1 MSGSQNRSCCNI
13 IYRLGL
19 NIVMLLTL
27 LLSILLFTG
36 SFLTTCYAD
45 NMETQ
50 QVLLRPDN
58 PLWNL
63 LELAGFGLLFCGC
76 LYLYE
81 KIGEKFRRGLL
92 VFTLTFVFGLG
103 ILLILFGRT
112 VPAADALSVYNAAA
126 EWILGNTDIIHPTV
140 SYLSYYPQQIG
151 LMAFLELLLRI
162 WNLTGLS
169 VPTWHFIKL
178 VYVCLLCGAVW
189 FQYLSLQYLW
199 PENYKKISCC
209 YLVLVCCNLPMIMY
223 SSFVYGEIPSFA
235 ALSVGWY
242 LLLRLLGSSS
252 PDSSYRDNVSPG
264 GSSPGGSY
272 RNNVSPG
279 GSSPD
284 SSYRDNVSRN
294 DAPSVTAYDYVPRML
309 RQILFTGFGS
319 ILFLTLSVMLRK
331 NSLIPVIAV
340 LLVLLFEALRPGRNG
355 KMRLGLLIM
364 AVCLA
369 VTSVGILPLVQK
381 CYEKKAG
388 NTLSSGVT
396 AMSYLAMGMQEAS
409 RGCGW
414 YNGFNIDTYDTAGM
428 DTAIANEIS
437 RLAIDERLT
446 YFREHP
452 GYTADFYLHKHL
464 SQWAD
469 GTYASRQATLATY
482 GGRSAFF
489 KEVYEGS
496 LSGGYIEWCNAW
508 QNVLYLGVLVFCIDS
523 LKKRR
528 KSKVVGHMADQTA
541 GHTAGCT
548 ADQMADQLDADQLG
562 ADQLDADQ
570 LGADQ
575 HGADQHGA
583 DRHGAD
589 RHGADQHGADRHGAD
604 RHGADRHG
612 ADWHGADRLGA
623 DRLYVYVG
631 LIAVLGGFLF
641 HTFWEANSRYIF
653 SYSLLLMPYCGA
665 GVYTGICRIRDG
677 VRSRF
682 H

>member
-1 MSGSQNRSCCNI
+1 MSQYACIIEICCGYGGIVSMSGSQNRSCCNI

-27 LLSILLFTG
+27 LLSMLLFAG

-103 ILLILFGRT
+103 VLLILFGRT

-169 VPTWHFIKL
+169 VPAWHFIKL
-178 VYVCLLCGAVW
+178 VYVCLLCGAIW

-235 ALSVGWY
+235 ALSVGCY
-242 LLLRLLGSSS
+242 LLLRLLGS
-252 PDSSYRDNVSPG
+252 V
-264 GSSPGGSY
+264 SPGGSY
-272 RNNVSPG
+272 RDNVSPG

-340 LLVLLFEALRPGRNG
+340 LLVLLFEALRPRRNG

-428 DTAIANEIS
+428 DTALANEIS

-508 QNVLYLGVLVFCIDS
+508 QNILYLGVLVFCIDS

-548 ADQMADQLDADQLG
+548 ADHMAEHTTG
-562 ADQLDADQ
+562 RT
-570 LGADQ
+570 
-575 HGADQHGA
+575 A
-583 DRHGAD
+583 DRIVGHTAGRTAD
-589 RHGADQHGADRHGAD
+589 RPGTDH
-604 RHGADRHG
+604 
-612 ADWHGADRLGA
+612 
-623 DRLYVYVG
+623 LYVYVG

>member
-27 LLSILLFTG
+27 LLSMLLFAG

-169 VPTWHFIKL
+169 VPAWHFIKL
-178 VYVCLLCGAVW
+178 VYVCLLCGAIW

-235 ALSVGWY
+235 ALSVGCY
-242 LLLRLLGSSS
+242 LLLRLLGG
-252 PDSSYRDNVSPG
+252 VSPG
-264 GSSPGGSY
+264 GSS
-272 RNNVSPG
+272 
-279 GSSPD
+279 
-284 SSYRDNVSRN
+284 RDNVSRN
-294 DAPSVTAYDYVPRML
+294 DAPSVTAYDYVRRML

-331 NSLIPVIAV
+331 NSLIPIIAV

-428 DTAIANEIS
+428 DTALANEIS

-548 ADQMADQLDADQLG
+548 ADHMADQLG
-562 ADQLDADQ
+562 ADQL
-570 LGADQ
+570 
-575 HGADQHGA
+575 GA

-589 RHGADQHGADRHGAD
+589 R
-604 RHGADRHG
+604 
-612 ADWHGADRLGA
+612 
-623 DRLYVYVG
+623 LYIYVG

-653 SYSLLLMPYCGA
+653 SYSLLLMPYCGT
-665 GVYTGICRIRDG
+665 GVYTGLCRIRDG

>member
-27 LLSILLFTG
+27 LLSMLLFAG

-169 VPTWHFIKL
+169 VPAWHFIKL
-178 VYVCLLCGAVW
+178 VYVCLLCGSIW

-235 ALSVGWY
+235 ALSVGCY
-242 LLLRLLGSSS
+242 LLLRLLGGVS
-252 PDSSYRDNVSPG
+252 PGGSYRDNVSPG
-264 GSSPGGSY
+264 D
-272 RNNVSPG
+272 
-279 GSSPD
+279 SSPD

-369 VTSVGILPLVQK
+369 VTSVSVLPLTQK
-381 CYEKKAG
+381 IYEKKAG

-428 DTAIANEIS
+428 DTALANEIS
-437 RLAIDERLT
+437 RLAIDERLA

-508 QNVLYLGVLVFCIDS
+508 QNILYLGVLVFCIDS

-528 KSKVVGHMADQTA
+528 KSRAAGHMDGRTADRMAEHTAGYTADQMVEHTTGRTA
-541 GHTAGCT
+541 DPIVGHTAGRT
-548 ADQMADQLDADQLG
+548 ADRPGTD
-562 ADQLDADQ
+562 
-570 LGADQ
+570 
-575 HGADQHGA
+575 H
-583 DRHGAD
+583 
-589 RHGADQHGADRHGAD
+589 
-604 RHGADRHG
+604 
-612 ADWHGADRLGA
+612 
-623 DRLYVYVG
+623 LYVYVG

>member
-27 LLSILLFTG
+27 LLSMLLFAG

-169 VPTWHFIKL
+169 VPAWHFIKL
-178 VYVCLLCGAVW
+178 VYVCLLCGAIW

-199 PENYKKISCC
+199 PENYKNISCC

-242 LLLRLLGSSS
+242 LLLRLLGS
-252 PDSSYRDNVSPG
+252 
-264 GSSPGGSY
+264 
-272 RNNVSPG
+272 
-279 GSSPD
+279 SSPD

-428 DTAIANEIS
+428 DTALANEIS

-541 GHTAGCT
+541 GYTAGCT
-548 ADQMADQLDADQLG
+548 ADHMADQ
-562 ADQLDADQ
+562 
-570 LGADQ
+570 
-575 HGADQHGA
+575 
-583 DRHGAD
+583 
-589 RHGADQHGADRHGAD
+589 
-604 RHGADRHG
+604 HG

>member
-27 LLSILLFTG
+27 LLSMLLFAG

-169 VPTWHFIKL
+169 VPAWHFIKL
-178 VYVCLLCGAVW
+178 VYVCLLCGAIW

-235 ALSVGWY
+235 ALSVGCY
-242 LLLRLLGSSS
+242 LLLRLLGSVS
-252 PDSSYRDNVSPG
+252 PGGSYRDNVSPG
-264 GSSPGGSY
+264 SSY
-272 RNNVSPG
+272 RDNISPG

-331 NSLIPVIAV
+331 NSLIPIIAV

-541 GHTAGCT
+541 GYTAGCT
-548 ADQMADQLDADQLG
+548 ADHM
-562 ADQLDADQ
+562 
-570 LGADQ
+570 ADQ
-575 HGADQHGA
+575 HGADWHGA
-583 DRHGAD
+583 DRL
-589 RHGADQHGADRHGAD
+589 
-604 RHGADRHG
+604 GADRHG
-612 ADWHGADRLGA
+612 ADWHGADRL
-623 DRLYVYVG
+623 YIYVG

>member
-27 LLSILLFTG
+27 LLSMLLFAG

-169 VPTWHFIKL
+169 VPAWHFIKL
-178 VYVCLLCGAVW
+178 VYVCLLCGAIW

-235 ALSVGWY
+235 ALSVGCY
-242 LLLRLLGSSS
+242 LLLRLLGS
-252 PDSSYRDNVSPG
+252 V
-264 GSSPGGSY
+264 
-272 RNNVSPG
+272 
-279 GSSPD
+279 SPD

-548 ADQMADQLDADQLG
+548 ADHM
-562 ADQLDADQ
+562 
-570 LGADQ
+570 
-575 HGADQHGA
+575 
-583 DRHGAD
+583 
-589 RHGADQHGADRHGAD
+589 
-604 RHGADRHG
+604 ADRHG
-612 ADWHGADRLGA
+612 ADWHGADRL
-623 DRLYVYVG
+623 YIYVG

>member
-27 LLSILLFTG
+27 LLSMLLFAG

-76 LYLYE
+76 LYLYA
-81 KIGEKFRRGLL
+81 KIGERFRRGLL
-92 VFTLTFVFGLG
+92 LFTLGFVFGLG
-103 ILLILFGRT
+103 VLLILFGRT

-126 EWILGNTDIIHPTV
+126 EWILGNTDIIHPTA

-169 VPTWHFIKL
+169 APAWHFIKL
-178 VYVCLLCGAVW
+178 VYVCLLCGAIW

-235 ALSVGWY
+235 ALSVGCY
-242 LLLRLLGSSS
+242 LLLRLLGSASLDS
-252 PDSSYRDNVSPG
+252 ASLDSSYRDNI
-264 GSSPGGSY
+264 
-272 RNNVSPG
+272 
-279 GSSPD
+279 
-284 SSYRDNVSRN
+284 SRN
-294 DAPSVTAYDYVPRML
+294 DAPSVTTHGPAPHML
-309 RQILFTGFGS
+309 CRIIFTGFGS

-331 NSLIPVIAV
+331 NSLVPVIAV

-369 VTSVGILPLVQK
+369 VTSVNVLPLTQK
-381 CYEKKAG
+381 IYEKKTG

-396 AMSYLAMGMQEAS
+396 AMSYLAMGMQEAP

-414 YNGFNIDTYDTAGM
+414 YNGFNIDTYDAAGM
-428 DTAIANEIS
+428 DTALANEIS
-437 RLAIDERLT
+437 RLAINERLV

-508 QNVLYLGVLVFCIDS
+508 QNVLYLGVLVFCIGS
-523 LKKRR
+523 LKNRR

-541 GHTAGCT
+541 VHTAGCT
-548 ADQMADQLDADQLG
+548 ADHMADQLDADQLG
-562 ADQLDADQ
+562 ADQL
-570 LGADQ
+570 
-575 HGADQHGA
+575 GA

-589 RHGADQHGADRHGAD
+589 RH
-604 RHGADRHG
+604 
-612 ADWHGADRLGA
+612 GA

-665 GVYTGICRIRDG
+665 GVCTGICRIRDG

>member
-27 LLSILLFTG
+27 LLSMLLFAG

-169 VPTWHFIKL
+169 VPAWHFIKL
-178 VYVCLLCGAVW
+178 VYVCLLCGAIW

-235 ALSVGWY
+235 ALSVGCY
-242 LLLRLLGSSS
+242 LLLRLLGS
-252 PDSSYRDNVSPG
+252 
-264 GSSPGGSY
+264 
-272 RNNVSPG
+272 
-279 GSSPD
+279 SSPD

-548 ADQMADQLDADQLG
+548 ADHM

-589 RHGADQHGADRHGAD
+589 RHGAD
-604 RHGADRHG
+604 
-612 ADWHGADRLGA
+612 WHGADRL
-623 DRLYVYVG
+623 YIYVG

-665 GVYTGICRIRDG
+665 GVYTGICRIRDW

>member
-27 LLSILLFTG
+27 LLSMLLFAG

-63 LELAGFGLLFCGC
+63 LELASFGLLFCGC

-92 VFTLTFVFGLG
+92 VFTLIFVFGLG

-169 VPTWHFIKL
+169 VPAWHFIKL

-235 ALSVGWY
+235 ALSVGCY
-242 LLLRLLGSSS
+242 LLLRLLGGVS
-252 PDSSYRDNVSPG
+252 PGGSYRNNVSPG
-264 GSSPGGSY
+264 GSSPDSSY

-428 DTAIANEIS
+428 DTALANEIS
-437 RLAIDERLT
+437 RLAIDERLA

-496 LSGGYIEWCNAW
+496 LSGEYIEWCNAW
-508 QNVLYLGVLVFCIDS
+508 QNVLYLGVLVFCIGS
-523 LKKRR
+523 LKKHR

-541 GHTAGCT
+541 GRTAGCT
-548 ADQMADQLDADQLG
+548 ADHMEDQLGADQLG
-562 ADQLDADQ
+562 ADQLGADRHGTDQ
-570 LGADQ
+570 LGAD
-575 HGADQHGA
+575 
-583 DRHGAD
+583 RHGT
-589 RHGADQHGADRHGAD
+589 
-604 RHGADRHG
+604 
-612 ADWHGADRLGA
+612 

-641 HTFWEANSRYIF
+641 HIFWEANSRYIF

-665 GVYTGICRIRDG
+665 GVYTGLCRIRDG

>member
-19 NIVMLLTL
+19 NIVMILTPLLSL
-27 LLSILLFTG
+27 LLFAG
-36 SFLTTCYAD
+36 SFLTTCYSD
-45 NMETQ
+45 NMKTQ

-58 PLWNL
+58 LLWNL

-76 LYLYE
+76 LYLYA
-81 KIGEKFRRGLL
+81 KIGERFRRGLL
-92 VFTLTFVFGLG
+92 LFTLGFVFGLG
-103 ILLILFGRT
+103 VLLILFGRT

-126 EWILGNTDIIHPTV
+126 EWILGNTDIIHPTA

-169 VPTWHFIKL
+169 APAWHFIKL
-178 VYVCLLCGAVW
+178 VYVCLLCGAIW

-209 YLVLVCCNLPMIMY
+209 YLVMVCCNLPMIMY

-235 ALSVGWY
+235 ALSVGCY
-242 LLLRLLGSSS
+242 LLLQLLGSASL
-252 PDSSYRDNVSPG
+252 DSSYRDNI
-264 GSSPGGSY
+264 
-272 RNNVSPG
+272 
-279 GSSPD
+279 
-284 SSYRDNVSRN
+284 SRN
-294 DAPSVTAYDYVPRML
+294 DAPSVTAHDSAPRML
-309 RQILFTGFGS
+309 CQILFTGFGS

-331 NSLIPVIAV
+331 NSLIPIIAV

-369 VTSVGILPLVQK
+369 VTSVNVLPLTQK
-381 CYEKKAG
+381 IYEKKAG

-396 AMSYLAMGMQEAS
+396 AMSYLAMGMQEAP

-414 YNGFNIDTYDTAGM
+414 YNGFNIDTYDAAGM
-428 DTAIANEIS
+428 DIALANEIS
-437 RLAIDERLT
+437 RLAINERLV

-508 QNVLYLGVLVFCIDS
+508 QNILYLGVLVFCIDS

-528 KSKVVGHMADQTA
+528 EFRVAGHMADQTA

-548 ADQMADQLDADQLG
+548 ADHMADQLDAD
-562 ADQLDADQ
+562 
-570 LGADQ
+570 
-575 HGADQHGA
+575 
-583 DRHGAD
+583 
-589 RHGADQHGADRHGAD
+589 
-604 RHGADRHG
+604 RHG
-612 ADWHGADRLGA
+612 ADWHGADRHGADRLGA
-623 DRLYVYVG
+623 DRLYVYAG

-665 GVYTGICRIRDG
+665 GVCTGICRIRDG

>member
-27 LLSILLFTG
+27 LLSMLLFAG

-76 LYLYE
+76 LYLYA
-81 KIGEKFRRGLL
+81 KIGERFRRGLL
-92 VFTLTFVFGLG
+92 LFTLGFVFGLG
-103 ILLILFGRT
+103 VLLILFGRT

-126 EWILGNTDIIHPTV
+126 EWILGNTDIIHPTA

-169 VPTWHFIKL
+169 APTWHFIKL
-178 VYVCLLCGAVW
+178 VYVCLLCGAIW

-235 ALSVGWY
+235 ALSVGCY
-242 LLLRLLGSSS
+242 LLLRLLGSASLDS
-252 PDSSYRDNVSPG
+252 ASLDSSYRDNI
-264 GSSPGGSY
+264 
-272 RNNVSPG
+272 
-279 GSSPD
+279 
-284 SSYRDNVSRN
+284 SRN
-294 DAPSVTAYDYVPRML
+294 DAPSVTTHGPAPHML
-309 RQILFTGFGS
+309 CRIIFTGFGS

-331 NSLIPVIAV
+331 NSLVPVIAV

-369 VTSVGILPLVQK
+369 VTSVNVLPLTQK
-381 CYEKKAG
+381 IYEKKTG

-396 AMSYLAMGMQEAS
+396 AMSYLAMGMQEAP

-414 YNGFNIDTYDTAGM
+414 YNGFNIDTYDAAGM
-428 DTAIANEIS
+428 DTALANEIS
-437 RLAIDERLT
+437 RLAINERLV

-482 GGRSAFF
+482 GGRGAFF

-508 QNVLYLGVLVFCIDS
+508 QNILYLGVLVFCIDS

-528 KSKVVGHMADQTA
+528 EFRVAGHMADQTA

-548 ADQMADQLDADQLG
+548 ADHMADQLDADQLG
-562 ADQLDADQ
+562 ADQL
-570 LGADQ
+570 
-575 HGADQHGA
+575 GA

-589 RHGADQHGADRHGAD
+589 RH
-604 RHGADRHG
+604 
-612 ADWHGADRLGA
+612 GA

-665 GVYTGICRIRDG
+665 GVCTGICRIRDG

>member
-27 LLSILLFTG
+27 LLSMLLFAG

-169 VPTWHFIKL
+169 APAWHFIKL

-199 PENYKKISCC
+199 PEKYKKISCC

-242 LLLRLLGSSS
+242 LLLRLLGG
-252 PDSSYRDNVSPG
+252 V
-264 GSSPGGSY
+264 
-272 RNNVSPG
+272 
-279 GSSPD
+279 SPD

-548 ADQMADQLDADQLG
+548 ADHM

-589 RHGADQHGADRHGAD
+589 RHGAD
-604 RHGADRHG
+604 
-612 ADWHGADRLGA
+612 WHGADRL
-623 DRLYVYVG
+623 YIYVG

-665 GVYTGICRIRDG
+665 GVYTGICRIRDW

>member
-27 LLSILLFTG
+27 LLSMLLFAG

-76 LYLYE
+76 LYLYK

-169 VPTWHFIKL
+169 VPAWHFIKL
-178 VYVCLLCGAVW
+178 VYVCLLCGAIW
-189 FQYLSLQYLW
+189 FQY
-199 PENYKKISCC
+199 YKNISCC

-235 ALSVGWY
+235 ALSVGCY
-242 LLLRLLGSSS
+242 LLLRLLGSVS
-252 PDSSYRDNVSPG
+252 PGGSYRDNVSPG
-264 GSSPGGSY
+264 SSY
-272 RNNVSPG
+272 RDNISPG

-331 NSLIPVIAV
+331 NSLIPIIAV

-428 DTAIANEIS
+428 DTALANEIS

-541 GHTAGCT
+541 GYTAGCT
-548 ADQMADQLDADQLG
+548 ADHMADQ
-562 ADQLDADQ
+562 
-570 LGADQ
+570 
-575 HGADQHGA
+575 
-583 DRHGAD
+583 
-589 RHGADQHGADRHGAD
+589 
-604 RHGADRHG
+604 HG

>member
-19 NIVMLLTL
+19 NIVMILTPLLSL
-27 LLSILLFTG
+27 LLFAG
-36 SFLTTCYAD
+36 SFLTTCYSD

-76 LYLYE
+76 LYLYA
-81 KIGEKFRRGLL
+81 KIGERFRRGLL
-92 VFTLTFVFGLG
+92 LFTLGFVFGLG
-103 ILLILFGRT
+103 VLLILFGRT

-126 EWILGNTDIIHPTV
+126 EWILGNTDIIHPTA

-169 VPTWHFIKL
+169 APAWHFIKL
-178 VYVCLLCGAVW
+178 VYVCLLCGAIW

-209 YLVLVCCNLPMIMY
+209 YLVMVCCNLPMIMY

-252 PDSSYRDNVSPG
+252 PDSFSRDNVSLD
-264 GSSPGGSY
+264 SASL
-272 RNNVSPG
+272 
-279 GSSPD
+279 D
-284 SSYRDNVSRN
+284 SSYRDNISRN
-294 DAPSVTAYDYVPRML
+294 DAPSVTTHGLAPHML
-309 RQILFTGFGS
+309 CRIIFTGFGS

-331 NSLIPVIAV
+331 NSLIPIIAV

-355 KMRLGLLIM
+355 KMRLGLLLM

-369 VTSVGILPLVQK
+369 VTSVNVLPLTQK
-381 CYEKKAG
+381 IYEKKAG

-396 AMSYLAMGMQEAS
+396 AMSYLAMGMQEAP

-414 YNGFNIDTYDTAGM
+414 YNGFNIDTYDAAGM
-428 DTAIANEIS
+428 DTALANEIS
-437 RLAIDERLT
+437 RLAINERLV

-508 QNVLYLGVLVFCIDS
+508 QNILYLGVLVFCIDS

-528 KSKVVGHMADQTA
+528 EFRVADRHGADQTT

-548 ADQMADQLDADQLG
+548 ADHMADQLDADQLG
-562 ADQLDADQ
+562 ADR
-570 LGADQ
+570 
-575 HGADQHGA
+575 HGADRLGA

-589 RHGADQHGADRHGAD
+589 RH
-604 RHGADRHG
+604 
-612 ADWHGADRLGA
+612 GA

>member
-27 LLSILLFTG
+27 LLSMLLFAG

-169 VPTWHFIKL
+169 APAWHFIKL

-199 PENYKKISCC
+199 PEKYKKISCC

-223 SSFVYGEIPSFA
+223 SSFVYGEIPSFT
-235 ALSVGWY
+235 ALSVGCY
-242 LLLRLLGSSS
+242 LLLRLLGGVS
-252 PDSSYRDNVSPG
+252 PGGSYRDNVSPG
-264 GSSPGGSY
+264 D
-272 RNNVSPG
+272 
-279 GSSPD
+279 SSPD

-428 DTAIANEIS
+428 DTALANEIS

-541 GHTAGCT
+541 GYTAGCT
-548 ADQMADQLDADQLG
+548 ADHMADQLDADQL
-562 ADQLDADQ
+562 
-570 LGADQ
+570 
-575 HGADQHGA
+575 
-583 DRHGAD
+583 
-589 RHGADQHGADRHGAD
+589 GADQHGADRHGAD
-604 RHGADRHG
+604 RHGADR
-612 ADWHGADRLGA
+612 
-623 DRLYVYVG
+623 LYIYVG

>member
-27 LLSILLFTG
+27 LLSMLLFAG

-169 VPTWHFIKL
+169 VPAWHFIKL
-178 VYVCLLCGAVW
+178 VYVCLLCGAIW

-242 LLLRLLGSSS
+242 LLLRLLGGVSPGGSS
-252 PDSSYRDNVSPG
+252 RDNVSPG
-264 GSSPGGSY
+264 GSY
-272 RNNVSPG
+272 R
-279 GSSPD
+279 
-284 SSYRDNVSRN
+284 
-294 DAPSVTAYDYVPRML
+294 
-309 RQILFTGFGS
+309 IIFTGFGS

-428 DTAIANEIS
+428 DTALANEIS

-548 ADQMADQLDADQLG
+548 ADHMADQHGADWHGADRLG
-562 ADQLDADQ
+562 ADRH
-570 LGADQ
+570 GADR

-583 DRHGAD
+583 DRLGAD

-604 RHGADRHG
+604 RHGAD
-612 ADWHGADRLGA
+612 WHGADRL
-623 DRLYVYVG
+623 YIYVG

>member
-1 MSGSQNRSCCNI
+1 MSQYACIIEIYCCGYGGIVSMSGSQNRSCCNI

-27 LLSILLFTG
+27 LLSMLLFAG

-76 LYLYE
+76 LSLYE

-169 VPTWHFIKL
+169 VPAWHFIKL
-178 VYVCLLCGAVW
+178 VYVCLLCGAIW

-199 PENYKKISCC
+199 PENYKNISCC

-264 GSSPGGSY
+264 GSSPDSSY

-279 GSSPD
+279 GS
-284 SSYRDNVSRN
+284 YR
-294 DAPSVTAYDYVPRML
+294 
-309 RQILFTGFGS
+309 IIFTGFGS

-541 GHTAGCT
+541 GHTVGCT
-548 ADQMADQLDADQLG
+548 ADQTADQLDADQLG

-604 RHGADRHG
+604 RHGAD
-612 ADWHGADRLGA
+612 WHGADRL
-623 DRLYVYVG
+623 YIYVG

>member
-1 MSGSQNRSCCNI
+1 MSGSQNRFCCNI

-27 LLSILLFTG
+27 LLSMLLFAG

-76 LYLYE
+76 LYLYK

-151 LMAFLELLLRI
+151 LMAFWELLLRI

-169 VPTWHFIKL
+169 VPAWHFIKL
-178 VYVCLLCGAVW
+178 VYVCLLCGAIW

-199 PENYKKISCC
+199 PEKYKKISCC

-235 ALSVGWY
+235 ALSVGCY

-252 PDSSYRDNVSPG
+252 R
-264 GSSPGGSY
+264 
-272 RNNVSPG
+272 
-279 GSSPD
+279 
-284 SSYRDNVSRN
+284 
-294 DAPSVTAYDYVPRML
+294 
-309 RQILFTGFGS
+309 ILFTGFGS
-319 ILFLTLSVMLRK
+319 ILFLTLSVLLRK

-428 DTAIANEIS
+428 DTALANEIS

-508 QNVLYLGVLVFCIDS
+508 QNVLYLGVLVFCIGS

-548 ADQMADQLDADQLG
+548 ADHMADQL
-562 ADQLDADQ
+562 
-570 LGADQ
+570 
-575 HGADQHGA
+575 GA

-589 RHGADQHGADRHGAD
+589 R
-604 RHGADRHG
+604 
-612 ADWHGADRLGA
+612 
-623 DRLYVYVG
+623 LYIYVG

-641 HTFWEANSRYIF
+641 HIFWEANSRYIF

>member
-27 LLSILLFTG
+27 LLSMLLFAG

-169 VPTWHFIKL
+169 VPAWHFIKL
-178 VYVCLLCGAVW
+178 VYVCLLCGAIW

-235 ALSVGWY
+235 ALSVGCY
-242 LLLRLLGSSS
+242 LLLRLLGGVS
-252 PDSSYRDNVSPG
+252 PGGSYRDNVSPG
-264 GSSPGGSY
+264 D
-272 RNNVSPG
+272 
-279 GSSPD
+279 SSPD

-369 VTSVGILPLVQK
+369 VTSVSVLPLTQK
-381 CYEKKAG
+381 IYEKKAG

-428 DTAIANEIS
+428 DTALANEIS
-437 RLAIDERLT
+437 RLAIDERLA

-508 QNVLYLGVLVFCIDS
+508 QNILYLGVLVFCIDS

-528 KSKVVGHMADQTA
+528 KSRAAGHMDGRTADRMAEHTAGYTADQMVEHTTGRTA
-541 GHTAGCT
+541 DPIVGHTAGRT
-548 ADQMADQLDADQLG
+548 ADRPGTD
-562 ADQLDADQ
+562 
-570 LGADQ
+570 
-575 HGADQHGA
+575 H
-583 DRHGAD
+583 
-589 RHGADQHGADRHGAD
+589 
-604 RHGADRHG
+604 
-612 ADWHGADRLGA
+612 
-623 DRLYVYVG
+623 LYVYVG

>member
-27 LLSILLFTG
+27 LLSMLLFAG

-76 LYLYE
+76 LSLYE

-169 VPTWHFIKL
+169 VPAWHFIKL
-178 VYVCLLCGAVW
+178 VYVCLLCGAIW

-235 ALSVGWY
+235 ALSVGCY
-242 LLLRLLGSSS
+242 LLLRLLGG
-252 PDSSYRDNVSPG
+252 VSPG
-264 GSSPGGSY
+264 GSS
-272 RNNVSPG
+272 
-279 GSSPD
+279 
-284 SSYRDNVSRN
+284 RDNVSRN

-508 QNVLYLGVLVFCIDS
+508 QNVLYLGVLVFCIGS
-523 LKKRR
+523 LKNRR

-541 GHTAGCT
+541 EHTAGCT
-548 ADQMADQLDADQLG
+548 ADHM

-575 HGADQHGA
+575 HGAD
-583 DRHGAD
+583 
-589 RHGADQHGADRHGAD
+589 
-604 RHGADRHG
+604 
-612 ADWHGADRLGA
+612 
-623 DRLYVYVG
+623 RLYIYVG

>member
-1 MSGSQNRSCCNI
+1 MSGSQNRSCYNI

-27 LLSILLFTG
+27 LLSMLLFAG

-92 VFTLTFVFGLG
+92 VFTLTFVFVLG

-126 EWILGNTDIIHPTV
+126 EWILENTDIIHPTV

-169 VPTWHFIKL
+169 VPAWHFIKL

-235 ALSVGWY
+235 ALSVGCY
-242 LLLRLLGSSS
+242 LLLRLLGS
-252 PDSSYRDNVSPG
+252 VSPG
-264 GSSPGGSY
+264 G
-272 RNNVSPG
+272 
-279 GSSPD
+279 
-284 SSYRDNVSRN
+284 SYRDNVSRN
-294 DAPSVTAYDYVPRML
+294 DAPSVTAHGSAPHML
-309 RQILFTGFGS
+309 CRIIFTGFGS

-331 NSLIPVIAV
+331 NSLIPIIAV
-340 LLVLLFEALRPGRNG
+340 LLVLLFEALRFGRSVRS
-355 KMRLGLLIM
+355 RLCLLGI

-428 DTAIANEIS
+428 DTALANEIS

-508 QNVLYLGVLVFCIDS
+508 QNVLYLGVLVFCIGS
-523 LKKRR
+523 LKKCR
-528 KSKVVGHMADQTA
+528 KSKVVGHMTDQTA

-548 ADQMADQLDADQLG
+548 ADHMADQLDADQLG
-562 ADQLDADQ
+562 AD
-570 LGADQ
+570 
-575 HGADQHGA
+575 
-583 DRHGAD
+583 
-589 RHGADQHGADRHGAD
+589 RHGADQLSADRHGTD
-604 RHGADRHG
+604 QL
-612 ADWHGADRLGA
+612 GADRLGA
-623 DRLYVYVG
+623 DWHGTDRLYVYVG

>member
-27 LLSILLFTG
+27 LLSLLLFAG

-63 LELAGFGLLFCGC
+63 LELAGFVLLFCGC
-76 LYLYE
+76 LYLHA
-81 KIGEKFRRGLL
+81 KIGERFRRGLL
-92 VFTLTFVFGLG
+92 LFTLGFVFGLG
-103 ILLILFGRT
+103 VLLILFGRT

-126 EWILGNTDIIHPTV
+126 EWILGNTDIIHPTA

-169 VPTWHFIKL
+169 APAWHFIKL
-178 VYVCLLCGAVW
+178 VYVCLLCGAIW

-209 YLVLVCCNLPMIMY
+209 YLVMVCCNLPMIMY

-252 PDSSYRDNVSPG
+252 PDSASL
-264 GSSPGGSY
+264 
-272 RNNVSPG
+272 
-279 GSSPD
+279 D
-284 SSYRDNVSRN
+284 SSYRDNISRN
-294 DAPSVTAYDYVPRML
+294 DAPSVTTHGPAPHML
-309 RQILFTGFGS
+309 CRIIFTGFGS

-331 NSLIPVIAV
+331 NSLVPVIAV

-369 VTSVGILPLVQK
+369 VTSVNVLPLTQK
-381 CYEKKAG
+381 IYEKKAG

-396 AMSYLAMGMQEAS
+396 AMSYLAMGMQEAP

-414 YNGFNIDTYDTAGM
+414 YNGFNIDTYDAAGM
-428 DTAIANEIS
+428 DTALANEIS
-437 RLAIDERLT
+437 RLAINERLV

-508 QNVLYLGVLVFCIDS
+508 QNILYLGMLVFCIDS

-528 KSKVVGHMADQTA
+528 ESRVARHMADQTA

-548 ADQMADQLDADQLG
+548 ADHMADQLDADQLG
-562 ADQLDADQ
+562 AD
-570 LGADQ
+570 
-575 HGADQHGA
+575 
-583 DRHGAD
+583 RHGAD
-589 RHGADQHGADRHGAD
+589 RHGVDRLGADRY
-604 RHGADRHG
+604 
-612 ADWHGADRLGA
+612 GADRLGA

-665 GVYTGICRIRDG
+665 GVCTGICRIRDG
-677 VRSRF
+677 VQSRF

>member
-27 LLSILLFTG
+27 LLSMLLFAG

-76 LYLYE
+76 LYLYA
-81 KIGEKFRRGLL
+81 KIGERFRRGLL
-92 VFTLTFVFGLG
+92 LFTLGFVFGLG
-103 ILLILFGRT
+103 VLLILFGRT

-126 EWILGNTDIIHPTV
+126 EWILGNTDIIHPTA

-162 WNLTGLS
+162 WDLTGLS
-169 VPTWHFIKL
+169 APAWHFIKL
-178 VYVCLLCGAVW
+178 VYVCLLCAAVW

-199 PENYKKISCC
+199 PEKYKKISCC

-235 ALSVGWY
+235 ALSVGCY
-242 LLLRLLGSSS
+242 LLLRLLGSASLDS
-252 PDSSYRDNVSPG
+252 ASLDSSYRDNI
-264 GSSPGGSY
+264 
-272 RNNVSPG
+272 
-279 GSSPD
+279 
-284 SSYRDNVSRN
+284 SRN
-294 DAPSVTAYDYVPRML
+294 DAPSVTTHGPAPHML
-309 RQILFTGFGS
+309 CRIIFTGFGS

-331 NSLIPVIAV
+331 NSLVPVIAV

-369 VTSVGILPLVQK
+369 VTSVNVLPLTQK
-381 CYEKKAG
+381 IYEKKTG

-396 AMSYLAMGMQEAS
+396 AMSYLAMGMQEAP

-414 YNGFNIDTYDTAGM
+414 YNGFNIDTYDAAGM
-428 DTAIANEIS
+428 DTALANEIS
-437 RLAIDERLT
+437 RLAINERLV

-482 GGRSAFF
+482 GGRGAFF

-508 QNVLYLGVLVFCIDS
+508 QNILYLGVLVFCIDS

-528 KSKVVGHMADQTA
+528 EFRVAGHMADQTA

-548 ADQMADQLDADQLG
+548 ADHMADQLDADQLG
-562 ADQLDADQ
+562 ADQL
-570 LGADQ
+570 
-575 HGADQHGA
+575 GA

-589 RHGADQHGADRHGAD
+589 RH
-604 RHGADRHG
+604 
-612 ADWHGADRLGA
+612 GA

-665 GVYTGICRIRDG
+665 GVCTGICRIRDG

>member
-1 MSGSQNRSCCNI
+1 MSQYACIIEICCGYGGMVPMSGSQNRSCCNI

-27 LLSILLFTG
+27 LLSMLLFAG

-169 VPTWHFIKL
+169 VPAWHFIKL
-178 VYVCLLCGAVW
+178 VYVCLLCGAIW

-264 GSSPGGSY
+264 GSSPDSSY

-279 GSSPD
+279 GS
-284 SSYRDNVSRN
+284 YR
-294 DAPSVTAYDYVPRML
+294 
-309 RQILFTGFGS
+309 IIFTGFGS

-548 ADQMADQLDADQLG
+548 ADHM

-589 RHGADQHGADRHGAD
+589 RHGAD
-604 RHGADRHG
+604 
-612 ADWHGADRLGA
+612 WHGADRL
-623 DRLYVYVG
+623 YIYVG

>member
-27 LLSILLFTG
+27 LLSMLLFAG

-169 VPTWHFIKL
+169 VPAWHFIKL
-178 VYVCLLCGAVW
+178 VYVCLLCGAIW

-235 ALSVGWY
+235 ALSVGCY
-242 LLLRLLGSSS
+242 LLLRLLGG
-252 PDSSYRDNVSPG
+252 VSPG
-264 GSSPGGSY
+264 GSS
-272 RNNVSPG
+272 RDNVSPG

-284 SSYRDNVSRN
+284 SSYRNNVSRN

-369 VTSVGILPLVQK
+369 VTSVSVLPLTQK
-381 CYEKKAG
+381 IYEKKAG

-452 GYTADFYLHKHL
+452 GYTADFYLHEHL

-541 GHTAGCT
+541 GHTVGCTADQTAGHTAGRT
-548 ADQMADQLDADQLG
+548 ADQMADQL
-562 ADQLDADQ
+562 
-570 LGADQ
+570 
-575 HGADQHGA
+575 GA
-583 DRHGAD
+583 DRHDAD
-589 RHGADQHGADRHGAD
+589 RHGVDQ
-604 RHGADRHG
+604 
-612 ADWHGADRLGA
+612 
-623 DRLYVYVG
+623 LYVYVG

-653 SYSLLLMPYCGA
+653 SYSLLLMPYCGT
-665 GVYTGICRIRDG
+665 GVYTGLCRIRDG

>member
-27 LLSILLFTG
+27 LLSMLLFAG

-169 VPTWHFIKL
+169 VPAWHFIKL
-178 VYVCLLCGAVW
+178 VYVCLLCGAIW

-199 PENYKKISCC
+199 PENYKNISCC

-235 ALSVGWY
+235 ALSVGCY
-242 LLLRLLGSSS
+242 LLLRLLGS
-252 PDSSYRDNVSPG
+252 VSPG
-264 GSSPGGSY
+264 G
-272 RNNVSPG
+272 
-279 GSSPD
+279 
-284 SSYRDNVSRN
+284 SYRDNVSRN

-428 DTAIANEIS
+428 DTALANEIS
-437 RLAIDERLT
+437 RLAIDERLA

-548 ADQMADQLDADQLG
+548 ADHMADQHGADWHGADRLG
-562 ADQLDADQ
+562 ADRH
-570 LGADQ
+570 GADRHGADW

-589 RHGADQHGADRHGAD
+589 RHGAN
-604 RHGADRHG
+604 
-612 ADWHGADRLGA
+612 RLGA
-623 DRLYVYVG
+623 DRLYIYVG

-665 GVYTGICRIRDG
+665 GVYTEICRIRDG

>member
-27 LLSILLFTG
+27 LLSMLLFAG

-169 VPTWHFIKL
+169 VPAWHFIKL
-178 VYVCLLCGAVW
+178 VYVCLLCGAIW

-235 ALSVGWY
+235 ALSVGCY
-242 LLLRLLGSSS
+242 LLLRLLGG
-252 PDSSYRDNVSPG
+252 VSPG
-264 GSSPGGSY
+264 G
-272 RNNVSPG
+272 
-279 GSSPD
+279 
-284 SSYRDNVSRN
+284 SYRDNVSRN

-541 GHTAGCT
+541 GYTAGCT
-548 ADQMADQLDADQLG
+548 ADHMADQ
-562 ADQLDADQ
+562 
-570 LGADQ
+570 
-575 HGADQHGA
+575 
-583 DRHGAD
+583 
-589 RHGADQHGADRHGAD
+589 
-604 RHGADRHG
+604 HG

-623 DRLYVYVG
+623 DRHGADQLGADRLYIYVG

>member
-27 LLSILLFTG
+27 LLSMLLFAG

-151 LMAFLELLLRI
+151 LMAFWELLLRI

-169 VPTWHFIKL
+169 VPAWHFIKL
-178 VYVCLLCGAVW
+178 VYVCLLCGAIW

-235 ALSVGWY
+235 ALSVGCY
-242 LLLRLLGSSS
+242 LLLRLLGG
-252 PDSSYRDNVSPG
+252 VSPG
-264 GSSPGGSY
+264 GSS
-272 RNNVSPG
+272 RDNVSPG

-284 SSYRDNVSRN
+284 SSYRNNVSRN

-369 VTSVGILPLVQK
+369 VTSVSVLPLTQK
-381 CYEKKAG
+381 IYEKKAG

-541 GHTAGCT
+541 GYTAGCT
-548 ADQMADQLDADQLG
+548 ADHM
-562 ADQLDADQ
+562 
-570 LGADQ
+570 
-575 HGADQHGA
+575 
-583 DRHGAD
+583 
-589 RHGADQHGADRHGAD
+589 
-604 RHGADRHG
+604 ADRHG
-612 ADWHGADRLGA
+612 ADWHGADRL
-623 DRLYVYVG
+623 YIYVG

-653 SYSLLLMPYCGA
+653 SYSLLLMPYCGT
-665 GVYTGICRIRDG
+665 GVYTGLCRIRDG

>member
-27 LLSILLFTG
+27 LLSMLLFAG

-169 VPTWHFIKL
+169 VPAWHFIKL
-178 VYVCLLCGAVW
+178 VYVCLLCGAIW

-199 PENYKKISCC
+199 PEKYKKISCC

-264 GSSPGGSY
+264 GSY
-272 RNNVSPG
+272 R
-279 GSSPD
+279 
-284 SSYRDNVSRN
+284 
-294 DAPSVTAYDYVPRML
+294 
-309 RQILFTGFGS
+309 IIFTGFGS

-548 ADQMADQLDADQLG
+548 ADHM

-589 RHGADQHGADRHGAD
+589 RHGAD
-604 RHGADRHG
+604 
-612 ADWHGADRLGA
+612 
-623 DRLYVYVG
+623 RLYIYVG

>member
-27 LLSILLFTG
+27 LLSMLLFAG

-76 LYLYE
+76 LYLYK

-169 VPTWHFIKL
+169 VPAWHFIKL
-178 VYVCLLCGAVW
+178 VYVCLLCGAIW

-235 ALSVGWY
+235 ALSVGCY
-242 LLLRLLGSSS
+242 LLLRLLGSI
-252 PDSSYRDNVSPG
+252 SPG
-264 GSSPGGSY
+264 G
-272 RNNVSPG
+272 
-279 GSSPD
+279 
-284 SSYRDNVSRN
+284 SYRDNVSRN

-428 DTAIANEIS
+428 DTALANEIS
-437 RLAIDERLT
+437 RLAIDERLA

-548 ADQMADQLDADQLG
+548 ADHMADQLG
-562 ADQLDADQ
+562 ADQL
-570 LGADQ
+570 
-575 HGADQHGA
+575 GA

-589 RHGADQHGADRHGAD
+589 R
-604 RHGADRHG
+604 
-612 ADWHGADRLGA
+612 
-623 DRLYVYVG
+623 LYIYVG

-641 HTFWEANSRYIF
+641 HIFWEANSRYIF

>member
-1 MSGSQNRSCCNI
+1 MSQYACIIEICCGYGGIVSMSGSQNRSCCNI

-27 LLSILLFTG
+27 LLSMLLFAG

-76 LYLYE
+76 LYLYK

-169 VPTWHFIKL
+169 VPAWHFIKL
-178 VYVCLLCGAVW
+178 VYVCLLCGAIW
-189 FQYLSLQYLW
+189 FQHLSLQYLW

-235 ALSVGWY
+235 ALSVGCY
-242 LLLRLLGSSS
+242 LLLRLLGSGS
-252 PDSSYRDNVSPG
+252 PGGSYRDNVSPG
-264 GSSPGGSY
+264 GSS
-272 RNNVSPG
+272 
-279 GSSPD
+279 
-284 SSYRDNVSRN
+284 RDCVSRS
-294 DAPSVTAYDYVPRML
+294 DAPSVSAHGPAPHLLCRMF
-309 RQILFTGFGS
+309 FTGFGS

-508 QNVLYLGVLVFCIDS
+508 QNVLYLGVLVFCTDS

-541 GHTAGCT
+541 GQHG
-548 ADQMADQLDADQLG
+548 ADQLG
-562 ADQLDADQ
+562 ADR
-570 LGADQ
+570 

-604 RHGADRHG
+604 RHGAD
-612 ADWHGADRLGA
+612 WHGADRL
-623 DRLYVYVG
+623 YIYVG

-665 GVYTGICRIRDG
+665 GVYTEICRIRDG

>member
-27 LLSILLFTG
+27 LLSMLLFAG

-169 VPTWHFIKL
+169 VPAWHFIKL
-178 VYVCLLCGAVW
+178 VYVCLLCGAIW
-189 FQYLSLQYLW
+189 FQHLSLQYLW

-235 ALSVGWY
+235 ALSVGCY
-242 LLLRLLGSSS
+242 LLLRLLGSVS
-252 PDSSYRDNVSPG
+252 PGGSYRDNVSPG
-264 GSSPGGSY
+264 SSY
-272 RNNVSPG
+272 RDNISPG

-331 NSLIPVIAV
+331 NSLIPIIAV

-428 DTAIANEIS
+428 DTALANEIS

-541 GHTAGCT
+541 GYTAGCT
-548 ADQMADQLDADQLG
+548 ADHM
-562 ADQLDADQ
+562 
-570 LGADQ
+570 
-575 HGADQHGA
+575 ADQHGA
-583 DRHGAD
+583 DRL
-589 RHGADQHGADRHGAD
+589 GADRHGAD
-604 RHGADRHG
+604 RHGADR
-612 ADWHGADRLGA
+612 
-623 DRLYVYVG
+623 LYIYVG

-665 GVYTGICRIRDG
+665 GVYTGICRTRDG

>member
-27 LLSILLFTG
+27 LLSMLLFAG

-58 PLWNL
+58 LLWNL

-76 LYLYE
+76 LYLYG

-126 EWILGNTDIIHPTV
+126 EWSLGNTDIIHPTV

-169 VPTWHFIKL
+169 VPAWHFIKL
-178 VYVCLLCGAVW
+178 VYVCLLCGAIW

-235 ALSVGWY
+235 ALSVGCY
-242 LLLRLLGSSS
+242 LLLRLLGG
-252 PDSSYRDNVSPG
+252 VSPG
-264 GSSPGGSY
+264 GSS
-272 RNNVSPG
+272 
-279 GSSPD
+279 
-284 SSYRDNVSRN
+284 RDNVSRN

-428 DTAIANEIS
+428 DTALANEIS

-548 ADQMADQLDADQLG
+548 ADHMADQLDADQLG

-583 DRHGAD
+583 DRL
-589 RHGADQHGADRHGAD
+589 GADRHGAD

-612 ADWHGADRLGA
+612 AD
-623 DRLYVYVG
+623 RLYIYVG

-665 GVYTGICRIRDG
+665 GVYTGICRIRDW

>member
-27 LLSILLFTG
+27 LLSMLLFAG

-58 PLWNL
+58 LLWNL

-169 VPTWHFIKL
+169 VPAWHFIKL

-235 ALSVGWY
+235 ALSVGCY
-242 LLLRLLGSSS
+242 LLLRLLGSVS
-252 PDSSYRDNVSPG
+252 PGGSYRDNVSPG
-264 GSSPGGSY
+264 SSY
-272 RNNVSPG
+272 RDNISPG

-331 NSLIPVIAV
+331 NSLIPIIAV

-428 DTAIANEIS
+428 DTALANEIS

-541 GHTAGCT
+541 GQHG
-548 ADQMADQLDADQLG
+548 ADQLG
-562 ADQLDADQ
+562 ADR
-570 LGADQ
+570 

-583 DRHGAD
+583 DRLGAD

-604 RHGADRHG
+604 RHGADR
-612 ADWHGADRLGA
+612 
-623 DRLYVYVG
+623 LYIYVG

-665 GVYTGICRIRDG
+665 GVYTEICRIRDG

>member
-1 MSGSQNRSCCNI
+1 MSGSQHRSCYNI

-27 LLSILLFTG
+27 LLSILLFAG

-50 QVLLRPDN
+50 QVLLRLDN
-58 PLWNL
+58 PLWSL

-81 KIGEKFRRGLL
+81 KTGEKFRRGLL
-92 VFTLTFVFGLG
+92 VFTLTFVFMIGV
-103 ILLILFGRT
+103 LLILFGRT

-169 VPTWHFIKL
+169 APAWHFIKFI
-178 VYVCLLCGAVW
+178 YVCLLCGAIW

-199 PENYKKISCC
+199 PEKYKKISCC

-235 ALSVGWY
+235 ALSVGCY
-242 LLLRLLGSSS
+242 LLLRLLGS
-252 PDSSYRDNVSPG
+252 G
-264 GSSPGGSY
+264 T
-272 RNNVSPG
+272 
-279 GSSPD
+279 
-284 SSYRDNVSRN
+284 
-294 DAPSVTAYDYVPRML
+294 APHMLCRM
-309 RQILFTGFGS
+309 IFTGLGS

-331 NSLIPVIAV
+331 NSLIPIIAV
-340 LLVLLFEALRPGRNG
+340 LLVLLFEALRFRRSVRS
-355 KMRLGLLIM
+355 RLCLLGM

-381 CYEKKAG
+381 CYEKKSG

-428 DTAIANEIS
+428 DTALANEIS
-437 RLAIDERLT
+437 RLAIDERLA

-508 QNVLYLGVLVFCIDS
+508 QNVLYLGVMVFCIDS
-523 LKKRR
+523 LNKRR
-528 KSKVVGHMADQTA
+528 KSKVAGQTT
-541 GHTAGCT
+541 GQTAGCT
-548 ADQMADQLDADQLG
+548 ADQMADR
-562 ADQLDADQ
+562 

-575 HGADQHGA
+575 H
-583 DRHGAD
+583 
-589 RHGADQHGADRHGAD
+589 
-604 RHGADRHG
+604 
-612 ADWHGADRLGA
+612 GA